1 MQKQNLNFMPNNHMP
16 HQGNIPKV
24 IKWML
29 FYFFPRGCCHRQT
42 SVISI
47 SLPPFWCLSI
57 SIHSSIF
64 SREYW
69 NWQLNWQ
76 FSILQ
81 GRQGNATLKKDSWS
95 RDLAGHLLRQ
105 VSKKGRKTRHWEIS
119 VILIHSTEVK
129 IYHST
134 FQLKWLN
141 ILWNEYI
148 KAQLLPV
155 ISSFEE
161 FHVMISHEK

>member
-1 MQKQNLNFMPNNHMP
+1 
-16 HQGNIPKV
+16 
-24 IKWML
+24 ML
-29 FYFFPRGCCHRQT
+29 FYFSPRGHCHRQT

-57 SIHSSIF
+57 SIDNSTF

-81 GRQGNATLKKDSWS
+81 GKQGNATLKKESWS
-95 RDLAGHLLRQ
+95 RDLARQ
-105 VSKKGRKTRHWEIS
+105 VSNKGRKTRHWEIS

-134 FQLKWLN
+134 SQLKGLN

-161 FHVMISHEK
+161 FHVMISHAK

>member
-1 MQKQNLNFMPNNHMP
+1 
-16 HQGNIPKV
+16 
-24 IKWML
+24 ML
-29 FYFFPRGCCHRQT
+29 FYFFPRGCCQRQT

-81 GRQGNATLKKDSWS
+81 ERQGNATLNKDSWS
-95 RDLAGHLLRQ
+95 RGLAGHLLRQ
-105 VSKKGRKTRHWEIS
+105 VSNKGRETRHWEIS
-119 VILIHSTEVK
+119 VILIDSTEVK

-148 KAQLLPV
+148 KTQLLPV

>member
-1 MQKQNLNFMPNNHMP
+1 
-16 HQGNIPKV
+16 
-24 IKWML
+24 ML
-29 FYFFPRGCCHRQT
+29 FYFSPRGHCHRQT

-57 SIHSSIF
+57 SIDNSTF

-81 GRQGNATLKKDSWS
+81 GKQGNATLKKESWS
-95 RDLAGHLLRQ
+95 RDLARQ
-105 VSKKGRKTRHWEIS
+105 VSNKGRKTRHWEIS

-134 FQLKWLN
+134 SQLKGLN
-141 ILWNEYI
+141 
-148 KAQLLPV
+148 PV
-155 ISSFEE
+155 KWVYQSPTFTCNLFIWRISCNDFTCE
-161 FHVMISHEK
+161 ISHWLLFFLMSSNCTSLQSQLEEQKESG